1 MRSNPP
7 ICTVFYKH
15 YNSHLLVWLTGCLQF
30 STGKAFSV
38 LEWQRVAGAA
48 RGRWW
53 QQEDHCSWGNC
64 LDVACSWAC
73 SILPE
78 PGMGCPHHPCWD
90 VSLAW
95 AALLLNCSGHI
106 YGLCP
111 MGWSCHQRDAL
122 TKGLNAVPD
131 HISRISK
138 SRWDVLLD
146 LNFTPDNPSILCRSW
161 HLQTK
166 NDAVKWE
173 RLSQDLQTQI
183 KSPLNFLLASFTP
196 TVSRSWFIIFSC
208 AHMIAD
214 KTAKWSKCYNSTQ
227 HEFIQEFTSIL

>member
-15 YNSHLLVWLTGCLQF
+15 YNSHLLVWLRGCLQF
-30 STGKAFSV
+30 STGEAFSV

-73 SILPE
+73 SILPG
-78 PGMGCPHHPCWD
+78 PGMGCPHCPWWD

-111 MGWSCHQRDAL
+111 MGWSCHKHDAL
-122 TKGLNAVPD
+122 TKRLNAIPD
-131 HISRISK
+131 HISRIPK

-161 HLQTK
+161 RLQTK

-173 RLSQDLQTQI
+173 RLSQDLQTG
-183 KSPLNFLLASFTP
+183 SSHPFTF
-196 TVSRSWFIIFSC
+196 SRHPSLQQFPD
-208 AHMIAD
+208 HG
-214 KTAKWSKCYNSTQ
+214 
-227 HEFIQEFTSIL
+227 L